1 MDKSL
6 YEFGQEMA
14 RIMPKFLGLVMKKQG
29 KALSAG
35 NITVQQMF
43 ILNILKHES
52 PMMMSRLARN
62 MNLTTSAVTGLVT
75 RMVRSGY
82 LKRITDEKDR
92 RIIYIEMTKKAG
104 NIIDKIEQAR
114 YQMIM
119 DMFKHVTELERKRY
133 LETLKKIVRTTVEAH
148 E

>member
-104 NIIDKIEQAR
+104 NIIWKNS
-114 YQMIM
+114 
-119 DMFKHVTELERKRY
+119 
-133 LETLKKIVRTTVEAH
+133 
-148 E
+148 